1 MVNQGISG
9 NRVLRDGMGVSA
21 LARFD
26 RDVLSV
32 SGVTHVV
39 VLEGINDIGM
49 IGLQFGAP
57 APDPNDVP
65 TAYDIIGGYQ
75 QLIARAH
82 AHGLRIVGGTLLP
95 FEGTANGYYTPH
107 KEKMRQA
114 INQWIRTS
122 STFDAVIDFDAVTR
136 DPQQPTKLLPAYDS
150 GDHLHPGD
158 AGYQA
163 MANAIDLSLF
173 N

>member
-1 MVNQGISG
+1 
-9 NRVLRDGMGVSA
+9 MGVSA

-57 APDPNDVP
+57 APDPKDVP
-65 TAYDIIGGYQ
+65 TADDIIGGYQ

-95 FEGTANGYYTPH
+95 FEGTTNGYYTPH